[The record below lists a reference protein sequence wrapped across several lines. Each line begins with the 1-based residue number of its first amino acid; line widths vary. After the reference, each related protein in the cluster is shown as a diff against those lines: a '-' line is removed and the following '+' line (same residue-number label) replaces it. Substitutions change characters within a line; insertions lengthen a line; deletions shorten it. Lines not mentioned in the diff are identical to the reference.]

1 MRGVAF
7 VALSKGLFALID
19 RVDARAVG
27 RHVWQVKLRPRGTA
41 YAVTTMR
48 VGERRRMVSLHRFV
62 WELHSMSVP
71 LVDHE
76 NGWGLDCRTTN
87 LREANHRQN
96 AWNAATQRG
105 TASGVKGV
113 TWDKRRRH
121 WKVRISQGGRRYE
134 LKPCKRKRDAV
145 AAIRRAAL
153 ELHGEFAR
161 LP

>member
-19 RVDARAVG
+19 RADVRAVC
-27 RHVWQVKLRPRGTA
+27 RFKWQVKLRPRGTA

-48 VGERRRMVSLHRFV
+48 VGERRRMVSLHRFI

-76 NGWGLDCRTTN
+76 NGWGLDCRTDN
-87 LREANHRQN
+87 LREANHEQN
-96 AWNAATQRG
+96 AWNASTQRG

-113 TWDKRRRH
+113 TWDKRSRR
-121 WKVRISQGGRRYE
+121 WKARISHGGKRIDLAR
-134 LKPCKRKRDAV
+134 CKRKRDAI
-145 AAIRRAAL
+145 AAVRRAAR

-161 LP
+161 L